1 MVASKRM
8 AAARRRNSIREYRR
22 RAQETE
28 ELIHHHSIDR
38 WSRAE
43 LVQYLN
49 AHGIGFDSNATL
61 GDLRQAVAD
70 EMEDYVPW
78 DEGGER

>member
-1 MVASKRM
+1 M
-8 AAARRRNSIREYRR
+8 IE
-22 RAQETE
+22 
-28 ELIHHHSIDR
+28 HHSILR

-49 AHGIGFDSNATL
+49 AHGIGFDFGATL
-61 GDLRQAVAD
+61 GELRQLVAD

-78 DEGGER
+78 DEG